1 MLYWI
6 VDHVWWH
13 LGLLAL
19 AAVIL
24 AFVWWIHRRQEL
36 LIALAVVSALIALLC
51 IVSWLVITD
60 KQRIENALYDMADAV
75 TDNRPDDVIPH
86 LAEQFQFVGAN
97 RTLTKG
103 QVRDAI
109 KAGIELYGVEGVRI
123 FNFEFEDFSR
133 QAGIAKVKFNLRV
146 FLKGGRGLE
155 IFQCRAQFILED
167 GKWRMKTLEFFNPIV
182 KTDQPLQLHLP

>member
-13 LGLLAL
+13 LCLLAL

-60 KQRIENALYDMADAV
+60 KQRIENVLYDMADAV

-86 LAEQFQFVGAN
+86 LAE
-97 RTLTKG
+97 
-103 QVRDAI
+103 
-109 KAGIELYGVEGVRI
+109 
-123 FNFEFEDFSR
+123 
-133 QAGIAKVKFNLRV
+133 
-146 FLKGGRGLE
+146 
-155 IFQCRAQFILED
+155 
-167 GKWRMKTLEFFNPIV
+167 
-182 KTDQPLQLHLP
+182 